1 MVKRREFLGLLT
13 AVSGSYVLSACGGGG
28 GGGDGKGTS
37 AGVTTSATSSS
48 TSAASGTTSTT
59 GTTGTTGTTSATG
72 STGATQSNATSS
84 GSKGNNGASN
94 TSNNGESGSAL
105 ASADGTAIPPAA
117 SVIDNQAAVW
127 TVVGGSVY
135 RNGAKAGNTFSVSLL
150 LWSGGVIYH
159 QGTGGQ
165 FYGWSGSAWYACAD
179 ARLGGTSPDRTTSP
193 GAARIIRKGGAI
205 WTGANGVVLRKSAA
219 VGVSS
224 NVSLLLWYGGKLWC
238 RAAGAQFYVC
248 NDIDQ
253 WLPCADPRIPVAA
266 ASGMFHGI
274 NGHYDYRYTPAQVV
288 SIMQNMGC

>member
-28 GGGDGKGTS
+28 GGDGDGKGTS

-94 TSNNGESGSAL
+94 TSNTSNNDASGSAL

-159 QGTGGQ
+159 
-165 FYGWSGSAWYACAD
+165 
-179 ARLGGTSPDRTTSP
+179 
-193 GAARIIRKGGAI
+193 
-205 WTGANGVVLRKSAA
+205 
-219 VGVSS
+219 
-224 NVSLLLWYGGKLWC
+224 
-238 RAAGAQFYVC
+238 
-248 NDIDQ
+248 
-253 WLPCADPRIPVAA
+253 
-266 ASGMFHGI
+266 
-274 NGHYDYRYTPAQVV
+274 
-288 SIMQNMGC
+288 